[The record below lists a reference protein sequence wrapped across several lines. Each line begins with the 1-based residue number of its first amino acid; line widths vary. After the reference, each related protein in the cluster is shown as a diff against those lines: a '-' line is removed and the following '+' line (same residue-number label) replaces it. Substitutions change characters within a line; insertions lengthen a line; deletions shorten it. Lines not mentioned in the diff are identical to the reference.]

1 MSNDK
6 VLDKIK
12 KCLALAASPNSNEAA
27 TALRQAQKL
36 MAKHGITETTIADS
50 SIAEGQIHLKSA
62 KRMSIEETWLL
73 SICMSVFGV
82 KVLRAKGDLHVRIFG
97 EKDAIEVCKYAYD
110 VLNTQLTYATEKMR
124 TELKLQGNSG
134 GELRRKLGTYR
145 KGWLSE
151 VNDKVEK
158 LHDPK
163 MEESIDRVMRAAVG
177 NVKLKS
183 KTTRYSVNHE
193 DANVY
198 EKGRRDGE
206 KASLNRA
213 MSGSQQQARIGN

>member
-12 KCLALAASPNSNEAA
+12 KCLALAASSNSNEAA

-36 MAKHGITETTIADS
+36 MAKNGITETTIADS
-50 SIAEGQIHLKSA
+50 SIKEDQINLKSA

-82 KVLRAKGDLHVRIFG
+82 KVLRTRGNSHVRIFG

-110 VLNTQLTYATEKMR
+110 VLNTQLAYATEEMR
-124 TELKLQGNSG
+124 KELKLQGNSG

-151 VNDKVEK
+151 VNGKVEK

-163 MEESIDRVMRAAVG
+163 MEASIDRVMRAAVG
-177 NVKLKS
+177 DLKIRN
-183 KTTRYSVNHE
+183 KTTRYSVNQE
-193 DANVY
+193 DASVY

>member
-1 MSNDK
+1 MANDK

-12 KCLALAASPNSNEAA
+12 KCLALAGSSNSNEAA

-36 MAKHGITETTIADS
+36 MAKNGITETVIADS
-50 SIAEGQIHLKSA
+50 NITEGRIDLKSA

-73 SICMSVFGV
+73 SICMGVFGV
-82 KVLRAKGDLHVRIFG
+82 RVLRTKGDLHVRLFG
-97 EKDAIEVCKYAYD
+97 EKDAIDICKYAYD

-124 TELKLQGNSG
+124 VELKQQGNSG

-151 VNDKVEK
+151 VNGKVEK

-163 MEESIDRVMRAAVG
+163 MEQSIERVMKAAVG
-177 NVKLKS
+177 GGKIRNKTS
-183 KTTRYSVNHE
+183 KYSVKRE
-193 DANVY
+193 DAGVY
-198 EKGRRDGE
+198 EKGRQDGE
-206 KASLNRA
+206 RASLNRA
-213 MSGSQQQARIGN
+213 MGGSQQQARIGN